1 MEGNRT
7 RPGMPAMSIVTA
19 EQFYLLLA
27 EGLDFCPNPRF
38 FICASASA
46 RDGVNLDKAEKLSQR
61 IHRAE
66 MHILQ
71 TWIIN

>member
-1 MEGNRT
+1 MEGNIT

-19 EQFYLLLA
+19 ERFYLLST
-27 EGLDFCPNPRF
+27 EGLGFCPYPRF
-38 FICASASA
+38 FICASAAA

-61 IHRAE
+61 IHSAE